1 MDTKEK
7 EKKIRLRFYNIV
19 IHPSDKHKPEF
30 YIQLFDKIR
39 DLGTAYATATDKKRS
54 CVHMPNLMI
63 LSNVL

>member
-1 MDTKEK
+1 MIMETKEK

-19 IHPSDKHKPEF
+19 IHPADKHKPEF
-30 YIQLFDKIR
+30 YIQLFDTI
-39 DLGTAYATATDKKRS
+39 KKRS